1 MKEASQFV
9 NVPARPEPLR
19 IDLSRTAVLVVDM
32 QNDFAAPGGMFDRAG
47 IDISLIR
54 TTLAPAQKVL
64 AAARKAAIPIV
75 YLKMEYQPDLSDL
88 GAPDEP
94 NRIKHGR
101 FGVGQPVKTPDG
113 HEGRI
118 LVHGTWNTEIVSEL
132 APQAGDLVVSKNRYS
147 GFYETNLDAAL
158 RTRIVKYLILTG
170 CTTSVCVESTL
181 RDAMFRGYSCLLLS
195 DCTAEP
201 VGTHDASLL
210 VIEKLFGWVATS
222 GDLLKALS
230 EP

>member
-1 MKEASQFV
+1 MEHADQLISV
-9 NVPARPEPLR
+9 AARPEPLS

-32 QNDFAAPGGMFDRAG
+32 QNDFAAPGGMLDRAG

-54 TTLAPAQKVL
+54 KTLTPMQKVL
-64 AAARKAAIPIV
+64 AAARRAAIPIV

-94 NRIKHGR
+94 NRIKHGP
-101 FGVGQPVKTPDG
+101 FAVGQPVKTPDG

-118 LVHGTWNTEIVSEL
+118 LIRETWNTEIVSEL
-132 APQAGDLVVSKNRYS
+132 APQAGDLMISKNRYS
-147 GFYETNLDAAL
+147 GFYETTLDAAL
-158 RTRIVKYLILTG
+158 RTRIIKYLILTG

-201 VGTHDASLL
+201 LGSHDTSLL
-210 VIEKLFGWVATS
+210 VIEKLFGWVAS
-222 GDLLKALS
+222 SADFLKALS